1 MSNPVLELQEMIA
14 GKTAMAGRVLSI
26 AGGIAKV
33 ATSQGLVEV
42 PCDGTITAGGR
53 VTVRDGRAVRV
64 QNSVDAPV
72 HFV

>member
-1 MSNPVLELQEMIA
+1 MSNPVLDLKRLLV
-14 GKTAMAGRVLSI
+14 GRTSLAGRVLSVVS
-26 AGGIAKV
+26 GVAKV

-53 VTVRDGRAVRV
+53 VMVRDGRAVRV
-64 QNSVDAPV
+64 QGAADAPV

>member
-1 MSNPVLELQEMIA
+1 MSNPVLDLQKIFSS
-14 GKTAMAGRVLSI
+14 KTAMAGRVISV
-26 AGGIAKV
+26 AKDVAKV
-33 ATSQGLVEV
+33 ATANGLVEV
-42 PCDGTITAGGR
+42 PCDETFSVGGR

>member
-1 MSNPVLELQEMIA
+1 MSNPVLELQKILSA
-14 GKTAMAGRVLSI
+14 KTAMAGRVISV
-26 AGGIAKV
+26 AKDVARV

-42 PCDGTITAGGR
+42 PCDGTFSVGSR
-53 VTVRDGRAVRV
+53 VIIRDGRAVRV